1 LDFETLTNYTNKKY
15 KKLKNN
21 ACFSYSVH
29 GFTNLLAADD
39 QRLDCVVALSDGEEA
54 LLAGG
59 PAHKEA
65 TPHPDLSVSQ
75 VFL

>member
-1 LDFETLTNYTNKKY
+1 
-15 KKLKNN
+15 
-21 ACFSYSVH
+21 
-29 GFTNLLAADD
+29 
-39 QRLDCVVALSDGEEA
+39 VVALSDGEEA